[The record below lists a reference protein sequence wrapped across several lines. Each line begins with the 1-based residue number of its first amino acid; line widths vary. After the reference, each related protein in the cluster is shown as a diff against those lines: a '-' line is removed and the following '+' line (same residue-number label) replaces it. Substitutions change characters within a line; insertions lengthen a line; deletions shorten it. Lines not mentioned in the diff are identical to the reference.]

1 MSETLDDLIA
11 ERVRQTRARIDAAA
25 ERAGRDPSEITLIAV
40 SKTQPAEAVAAAW
53 RAGIRDFGENR
64 VQEATAKMPGVEAL
78 LPPGAEVRWHMIGH
92 LQRNKAKAAAGRFV
106 ILHGI
111 DSSRLIDALAA
122 SGHDVR
128 VLLQLNVAG
137 EATKHGAHPD
147 ELPALIAH
155 AARYP
160 TIAVEGLMTVAP
172 LTADPEEVRP
182 VFRTMRQL
190 AERHNLPILSM
201 GMTNDFE
208 VAIEEGATH
217 VRVGRAIFGERE

>member
-1 MSETLDDLIA
+1 MNTALDDLIG
-11 ERVRQTRARIDAAA
+11 ERVRAVRERIAAA
-25 ERAGRDPSEITLIAV
+25 CERAGRDPSEVTLIAV
-40 SKTQPAEAVAAAW
+40 TKTQPAEAVAAAW
-53 RAGIRDFGENR
+53 RAGVRDFGENR
-64 VQEATAKMPGVEAL
+64 VQEAIAKMPEVEAL
-78 LPPGAEVRWHMIGH
+78 LGEGAGVRWHLIGH

-128 VLLQLNVAG
+128 VLLQVNVAG
-137 EATKHGAHPD
+137 EVTKHGAPPE

-182 VFRTMRQL
+182 VFRTLRQL
-190 AERHNLPILSM
+190 AERHSLPVLSM